1 MPNSSSLLMPGRS
14 TQDLLIKLIENVAVF
29 ESFTPAELL
38 ELLTGSEKRMA
49 KKGEVIIREGD
60 SGRFMYLLIEGE
72 AQVSKQGKDIFV
84 THSLAALKPGE
95 CFGEMALVD
104 PALRSATVEALTDC
118 VMIRFQESDC
128 WKNPAISSKIYRNI
142 ARILASR
149 LRELQQIVINGDP
162 GELFFPSDTDTES

>member
-1 MPNSSSLLMPGRS
+1 MPNSSALLMPGRS
-14 TQDLLIKLIENVAVF
+14 TQDLLIKLIENVPVF
-29 ESFTPAELL
+29 EGFTPGELL
-38 ELLTGSEKRMA
+38 ELLNGSEKRKV

-72 AQVSKQGKDIFV
+72 AHVSKLGKDIFV
-84 THSLAALKPGE
+84 THSLAVLKPGD

-104 PALRSATVEALTDC
+104 PALRSATVEAASDC

-128 WKNPAISSKIYRNI
+128 WKNPLISSKIYRNI

-149 LRELQQIVINGDP
+149 LREMQLAVIRSEP
-162 GELFFPSDTDTES
+162 GELFFPGDAES